1 MPIESIGGV
10 RLHVQ
15 ALGRSGSRVFLVHG
29 MTTSLASFY
38 FTIAPPLAE
47 AHRVVMYD
55 LRGHGR
61 SETMRSGYGLHSMA
75 GDLAGVIDRFA
86 DDGPVDLVGHSFGAA
101 VAMRYA
107 IDHPDRVRRL
117 VFSEG
122 PLPVF
127 MPDEDEPEAPGPI
140 DPERIRSQ
148 VQGVAD
154 AALRELP
161 EEVRLALA
169 GKGRRV
175 RRTSSRA
182 SVLLNETTLMADLEQ
197 DCDIDDDEI
206 AGLRPPV
213 LFCYGTRTLPPMV
226 AALERLRRVLPNAR
240 VRMFD
245 SGHLMLNEQA
255 GPVADAILEFFADA

>member
-15 ALGRSGSRVFLVHG
+15 ALGHRGSQVFLVHG

-47 AHRVVMYD
+47 AHRVLMYD

-61 SETMRSGYGLHSMA
+61 SEAVRTGYGVRSMA
-75 GDLAGVIDRFA
+75 GDLAGVIDRFG
-86 DDGPVDLVGHSFGAA
+86 DDDPVDVVGHSFGAA

-107 IDHPDRVRRL
+107 IDHPARVRRL

-127 MPDEDEPEAPGPI
+127 LPDDDDEFPGAI
-140 DPERIRSQ
+140 DPERIRSE

-154 AALRELP
+154 AALRDLP
-161 EEVRLALA
+161 EDVRRALA

-182 SVLLNETTLMADLEQ
+182 TVLFNQTSLMADLEK
-197 DCDIDDDEI
+197 DNDISDAEI
-206 AGLRPPV
+206 ASLRVPIM
-213 LFCYGTRTLPPMV
+213 LCYGTRTLPPM
-226 AALERLRRVLPNAR
+226 AATLTRLRAVLPQAR

-255 GPVADAILEFFADA
+255 GPVAGAILEFLADA

>member
-1 MPIESIGGV
+1 MPIESIGGT

-15 ALGRSGSRVFLVHG
+15 ALGRSGTQVFLVHG

-38 FTIAPPLAE
+38 FTIAPPLAA

-61 SETMRSGYGLHSMA
+61 SETTRSGYGVRSMA
-75 GDLAGVIDRFA
+75 GDLANVIERHA
-86 DDGPVDLVGHSFGAA
+86 DGLPVDVVGHSFGAA
-101 VAMRYA
+101 VALRYA
-107 IDHPDRVRRL
+107 LDHPHRVRRL
-117 VFSEG
+117 VLSEG

-127 MPDEDEPEAPGPI
+127 LPDEDEPAPGPI
-140 DPERIRSQ
+140 DPERIRSE
-148 VQGVAD
+148 VQGVAN
-154 AALRELP
+154 AALRDLP
-161 EEVRLALA
+161 EDVRRALA

-175 RRTSSRA
+175 QRTSSRA
-182 SVLLNETTLMADLEQ
+182 AVLFNETTLMADLDREP
-197 DCDIDDDEI
+197 DIPDAEI

-213 LFCYGTRTLPPMV
+213 LLCYGTRTLPPMV
-226 AALERLRRVLPNAR
+226 ATLERLTRLLPHAQ

-255 GPVADAILEFFADA
+255 GPVAAAVLEFLADA